1 MDLPAQEAALVV
13 EGMDV
18 AMLDM
23 EEGMLDMEE
32 EILDTE
38 EEMLDMEE
46 EMLDTEEET
55 MVTAEEI
62 LVMAEEI
69 LVMSVVATAVI
80 HLTDPTLDV
89 RMGLL
94 HFDHTT
100 TALARLIHARNASTQ
115 HRSIWLAWRRLSLV
129 ANWHLVV

>member
-55 MVTAEEI
+55 MVT
-62 LVMAEEI
+62 AEEI